1 MEARDLV
8 LDAIERV
15 RKATSRAL
23 DGLSQSEIS
32 WKPGPEANCIG
43 FILLHTARTE
53 DNLINTRLQKKPQ
66 IWESEK
72 WFERFSLPV
81 GETGSGYTRE
91 RLVAFNC
98 PDIGNLTA
106 YAEAVRAQ
114 TVEYLKQT
122 PSAELERK
130 VTLAPSWGEIPL
142 ATAVLYTVLHTAQH
156 AGEISYIRGL
166 PRAVLTPLF
175 RKNGG

>member
-1 MEARDLV
+1 MDAKDLI

-15 RKATSRAL
+15 RKATSRPL

-43 FILLHTARTE
+43 FILLHSARTQ
-53 DNLINTRLQKKPQ
+53 DNFINTRLLKKPQ

-72 WFERFSLPV
+72 WFERFNLPV
-81 GETGSGYTRE
+81 SETASGYTRE
-91 RLVAFNC
+91 QLVAFNC

-106 YAEAVRAQ
+106 YMEAVRAQ
-114 TVEYLKQT
+114 TVQYVKQT
-122 PSAELERK
+122 SSLELERA
-130 VTLAPSWGEIPL
+130 VTLAPSWGEIPV
-142 ATAVLYTVLHTAQH
+142 ATALLFIVMHAAQH

-166 PRAVLTPLF
+166 ERGMN
-175 RKNGG
+175 R